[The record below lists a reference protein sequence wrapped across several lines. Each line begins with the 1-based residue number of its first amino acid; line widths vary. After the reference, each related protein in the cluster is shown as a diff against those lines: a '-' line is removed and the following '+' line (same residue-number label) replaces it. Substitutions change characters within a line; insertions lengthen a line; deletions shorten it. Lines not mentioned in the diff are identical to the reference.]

1 MGGLGFRGVIEK
13 ENTLVGARNGAWSGH
28 SLTAAD
34 NAGDRCRVFFGAED
48 SDLRDQCL
56 HRSMDSFGTSGGW
69 TQLSPAPGP
78 RSKLL

>member
-34 NAGDRCRVFFGAED
+34 NAGDMPAGALIGLPVSAGTVEGRARVILDMARA
-48 SDLRDQCL
+48 DL
-56 HRSMDSFGTSGGW
+56 
-69 TQLSPAPGP
+69 
-78 RSKLL
+78 